1 MGQEKCYPFGARP
14 EKADSEP
21 RGKHPMKNEFNSI
34 ARVEQLAA
42 ERSLSVS
49 RLAIDSGI
57 NPSTIA
63 TAKSR
68 GCQLNLDT
76 IIRICDHLELP
87 LEDFLHREEH
97 TEVIYS
103 LLSTST
109 TLQKGGREHRDT
121 GSRL

>member
-1 MGQEKCYPFGARP
+1 
-14 EKADSEP
+14 
-21 RGKHPMKNEFNSI
+21 MKNVFNSV
-34 ARVEQLAA
+34 ARVEQLAV
-42 ERSLSVS
+42 SHNMSVS

-76 IIRICDHLELP
+76 IIRICDHLDMP
-87 LEDFLHREEH
+87 LTEFFREPDC

-103 LLSTST
+103 LFPTST
-109 TLQKGGREHRDT
+109 ATQMEGRKHHYK
-121 GSRL
+121 

>member
-1 MGQEKCYPFGARP
+1 
-14 EKADSEP
+14 
-21 RGKHPMKNEFNSI
+21 MKNVFNSV
-34 ARVEQLAA
+34 ARVEQLAV
-42 ERSLSVS
+42 SHNMSVS

-68 GCQLNLDT
+68 GCQLNLVT

-87 LEDFLHREEH
+87 LMEFFREPDC

-103 LLSTST
+103 LFPTRPT
-109 TLQKGGREHRDT
+109 TQMEGRKHHYK
-121 GSRL
+121 

>member
-1 MGQEKCYPFGARP
+1 
-14 EKADSEP
+14 
-21 RGKHPMKNEFNSI
+21 MKKVFNSV
-34 ARVEQLAA
+34 ARVEQLAV
-42 ERSLSVS
+42 SHNMSVS

-76 IIRICDHLELP
+76 IIRICDHLGIP
-87 LEDFLHREEH
+87 LTDFFREPDC

-103 LLSTST
+103 LFPISTAT
-109 TLQKGGREHRDT
+109 PMEGRKHHDT
-121 GSRL
+121 GSRI

>member
-1 MGQEKCYPFGARP
+1 
-14 EKADSEP
+14 
-21 RGKHPMKNEFNSI
+21 MKNMFNSV
-34 ARVEQLAA
+34 ARVEQLAV
-42 ERSLSVS
+42 SHNMSVS

-87 LEDFLHREEH
+87 LEDFFHREEH

-103 LLSTST
+103 LLPTST
-109 TLQKGGREHRDT
+109 TLQKEGMERRDT

>member
-1 MGQEKCYPFGARP
+1 
-14 EKADSEP
+14 
-21 RGKHPMKNEFNSI
+21 MKNEFNSV

-42 ERSLSVS
+42 ARSLSVS

-87 LEDFLHREEH
+87 LMEFFREPVKNETITASVH
-97 TEVIYS
+97 KCS
-103 LLSTST
+103 A
-109 TLQKGGREHRDT
+109 
-121 GSRL
+121 

>member
-1 MGQEKCYPFGARP
+1 
-14 EKADSEP
+14 
-21 RGKHPMKNEFNSI
+21 MKNEFNSI

>member
-1 MGQEKCYPFGARP
+1 
-14 EKADSEP
+14 
-21 RGKHPMKNEFNSI
+21 MKNVFNSV
-34 ARVEQLAA
+34 ARVEQLAV
-42 ERSLSVS
+42 SHNMSVS

-76 IIRICDHLELP
+76 IIRICDHLDMP
-87 LEDFLHREEH
+87 LTEFFRETDC

-103 LLSTST
+103 LFPTST
-109 TLQKGGREHRDT
+109 TPQMEGREHHDT
-121 GSRL
+121 GSRI

>member
-1 MGQEKCYPFGARP
+1 
-14 EKADSEP
+14 
-21 RGKHPMKNEFNSI
+21 MKNVFNSV
-34 ARVEQLAA
+34 ARVEQLAV
-42 ERSLSVS
+42 SHNMSVS

-87 LEDFLHREEH
+87 LMEFFREPEC
-97 TEVIYS
+97 TEVIYNLFPAS
-103 LLSTST
+103 PTPHME
-109 TLQKGGREHRDT
+109 GREHHDT
-121 GSRL
+121 GSRI

>member
-1 MGQEKCYPFGARP
+1 
-14 EKADSEP
+14 
-21 RGKHPMKNEFNSI
+21 MKNEFNSV

-42 ERSLSVS
+42 RRGIAVS
-49 RLAIDSGI
+49 RLVLECDV

-76 IIRICDHLELP
+76 IIRICDHLDLP
-87 LEDFLHREEH
+87 LDEFFRPADH
-97 TEVIYS
+97 TKVIC
-103 LLSTST
+103 
-109 TLQKGGREHRDT
+109 TLWPAAAPTIGGKEYHDK

>member
-1 MGQEKCYPFGARP
+1 
-14 EKADSEP
+14 
-21 RGKHPMKNEFNSI
+21 MKNEFNSV

-42 ERSLSVS
+42 ACSLSVS

-87 LEDFLHREEH
+87 LEVFFRSVER
-97 TEVIYS
+97 TEMIYS
-103 LLSTST
+103 LLPAST

>member
-1 MGQEKCYPFGARP
+1 M
-14 EKADSEP
+14 
-21 RGKHPMKNEFNSI
+21 NTFNSVT
-34 ARVEQLAA
+34 RVEQLAA
-42 ERSLSVS
+42 QRGISVS
-49 RLAIDSGI
+49 RLALECDV
-57 NPSTIA
+57 NPSTIS

-87 LEDFLHREEH
+87 LEDFFHREEH

-103 LLSTST
+103 LLPTST

>member
-1 MGQEKCYPFGARP
+1 
-14 EKADSEP
+14 
-21 RGKHPMKNEFNSI
+21 MKNVFNSVI
-34 ARVEQLAA
+34 RVEQLAA
-42 ERSLSVS
+42 QRGISVS
-49 RLAIDSGI
+49 RLALECDV
-57 NPSTIA
+57 NPSTIF

-87 LEDFLHREEH
+87 L
-97 TEVIYS
+97 TEFFRSAERTEMIYS
-103 LLSTST
+103 LLPTST

>member
-1 MGQEKCYPFGARP
+1 
-14 EKADSEP
+14 
-21 RGKHPMKNEFNSI
+21 MKSTFNSA

-68 GCQLNLDT
+68 SCQLNLDT
-76 IIRICDHLELP
+76 IIRICDHLNMP
-87 LEDFLHREEH
+87 LEEFFRERVKNETITASVH
-97 TEVIYS
+97 KCS
-103 LLSTST
+103 A
-109 TLQKGGREHRDT
+109 
-121 GSRL
+121 

>member
-1 MGQEKCYPFGARP
+1 
-14 EKADSEP
+14 
-21 RGKHPMKNEFNSI
+21 MKNTLNSVE
-34 ARVEQLAA
+34 RVEQLAA
-42 ERSLSVS
+42 RRGIAVS
-49 RLAIDSGI
+49 RLALECDI

-87 LEDFLHREEH
+87 L
-97 TEVIYS
+97 TEFFRPADKTEMIYGLWPAS
-103 LLSTST
+103 QTST
-109 TLQKGGREHRDT
+109 IGGEHHDS